1 VGRYGNGR
9 DIANA
14 VWFLCSEN
22 ASFITGQAIT
32 VDGGLTLALQVVPN
46 PHHEIF
52 STIIQPSYS
61 STKG

>member
-46 PHHEIF
+46 TTPRDL
-52 STIIQPSYS
+52 
-61 STKG
+61 